1 MSDIFHSLSDFY
13 AADKAA
19 STPTTDA
26 APTMTEADP
35 FADLRAA
42 VTQDADWR
50 EDAHPRESKGGEGG
64 GRFAKKPETL
74 QREDNRDL
82 LEKDPMS
89 QESLDRLKDR
99 LKNEY
104 GFKNVR
110 VMLDYGQPYIE
121 GNLGYKVKYDDL
133 DDYEGNLRD
142 LLEDFL
148 ESENLDGSIEGGIY
162 EDHLLGEDGTFY
174 FYFDQKK
181 GKAEY
186 NNTAKKA
193 MDSYFDAFL
202 HPRAAAGSSHGG
214 EFTIKPET
222 ISREDS
228 HDAPAAI
235 GASLERGLT
244 DIVKAAGPHGTSAK
258 ADVFREFGKPVAA
271 IRIVKNDR
279 ERFSAAEMKAMIDA
293 LQRAGCSD
301 VEEVRDSDRP
311 HETAIFCTPPI
322 DPGEAAAEYMAEVE
336 KSVGGSK
343 GGGSYTPSDEAKES
357 AAAMAKNKDEKNP
370 AKRIKVDFQEWT
382 LESAQREEP
391 SATGTE
397 EDETDGK
404 VFDSPESAAK
414 WLLDTKNAG
423 ALEGDDAWYSSVSG
437 KDGKWKTYRLTP
449 VNFTEQEILD
459 IEKIVSKGKKE
470 D

>member
-1 MSDIFHSLSDFY
+1 MNDIFHSLSDFY
-13 AADKAA
+13 AADHAA

-26 APTMTEADP
+26 ASTTTEDDP
-35 FADLRAA
+35 FTALRVA
-42 VTQDADWR
+42 VAQDADWR
-50 EDAHPRESKGGEGG
+50 EYDHPRGGKGSG
-64 GRFAKKPETL
+64 
-74 QREDNRDL
+74 
-82 LEKDPMS
+82 
-89 QESLDRLKDR
+89 
-99 LKNEY
+99 
-104 GFKNVR
+104 
-110 VMLDYGQPYIE
+110 
-121 GNLGYKVKYDDL
+121 
-133 DDYEGNLRD
+133 
-142 LLEDFL
+142 
-148 ESENLDGSIEGGIY
+148 
-162 EDHLLGEDGTFY
+162 
-174 FYFDQKK
+174 
-181 GKAEY
+181 
-186 NNTAKKA
+186 
-193 MDSYFDAFL
+193 
-202 HPRAAAGSSHGG
+202 HGG

-235 GASLERGLT
+235 CASVERGLA

-258 ADVFREFGKPVAA
+258 ADVFKEFGKPVAA
-271 IRIVKNDR
+271 IRLVKNDR
-279 ERFSAAEMKAMIDA
+279 ERFSAAEMKAMIEA
-293 LQRAGCSD
+293 LTKAGCSD

-311 HETAIFCTPPI
+311 HETAIFCTPPV
-322 DPGEAAAEYMAEVE
+322 DPGTAASEYMEEVN
-336 KSVGGSK
+336 KSVGGEKK
-343 GGGSYTPSDEAKES
+343 GDAFTPSEEAKES
-357 AAAMAKNKDEKNP
+357 AAAMAKNKDDKNP

-404 VFDSPESAAK
+404 VFDSTEAAAK